1 MGILG
6 NIIWFMFGGAVTGL
20 LWCFAGIIWS
30 ITLIGIPIG
39 KQCFKIAKLC
49 FFPFGKTVENTGGTG
64 SFLLN
69 MLWICFTGWTLA
81 VEAVVIGLTQH
92 TQMTGFQKDLMIR
105 ISAHLGKQYFKIAK
119 LALMPFGSEV
129 YTY

>member
-1 MGILG
+1 MSVLG
-6 NIIWFMFGGAVTGL
+6 NMTWFVLGGAVTGL
-20 LWCFAGIIWS
+20 LWCFAGVIWS
-30 ITLIGIPIG
+30 LTLIGIPVG

-49 FFPFGKTVENTGGTG
+49 FFPFGKTVENAGGTG

-81 VEAVVIGLTQH
+81 VEATVIGLIYCLTIV
-92 TQMTGFQKDLMIR
+92 GIPF
-105 ISAHLGKQYFKIAK
+105 GKQYFKIAK
-119 LALMPFGSEV
+119 LALMPFGTEV